1 MNVTNYHN
9 PRCSKSRET
18 LELIRAS
25 GIEPVVIEYL
35 KTPPSREELREIAR
49 RMGAPLRSV
58 LRQKGTP
65 YDELGLGDPALSD
78 DALLDAIAVHPVLIE
93 RPIVVTPKRALLCRP
108 PERVRELLDPTA
120 RTVAAG

>member
-1 MNVTNYHN
+1 MNVTIYHN

-120 RTVAAG
+120 